1 MRGRPRDP
9 EADTAIL
16 RAALDLFIEGG
27 VEGASIEQIARRAG
41 VARLTVY
48 RRWASKELLLAQAI
62 EFGRD
67 SFMNPAEVLASFTEG
82 PPKRDMLVELL
93 VQAVTDD
100 RFRQLIGRLTSAAIS
115 HPELMRAYADN
126 YIQPRRDIAHQVF
139 RLLQEHG
146 ELPVELDVDMVLD
159 SLIGMVLHLMMIDQA
174 RRGPAEVRAYLN
186 RFLDLVIS
194 PARTSNPG

>member
-9 EADTAIL
+9 ETDTAIL

-67 SFMNPAEVLASFTEG
+67 SFLSPADALAMFADGEVTRA
-82 PPKRDMLVELL
+82 KLVEIM
-93 VQAVTDD
+93 VQATSDD
-100 RFRQLIGRLTSAAIS
+100 RFRQLIGRLAGAATD
-115 HPELMRAYADN
+115 HPELMRAYAEN
-126 YIQPRRDIAHQVF
+126 YVRPRKDIAMQLL

-146 ELPVELDVDMVLD
+146 ELPPELDLEMLLE
-159 SLIGMVLHLMMIDQA
+159 SLAGVVTYLMLMDPARHAPEQA
-174 RRGPAEVRAYLN
+174 RAYLN
-186 RFLDLVIS
+186 RFLDMVVS